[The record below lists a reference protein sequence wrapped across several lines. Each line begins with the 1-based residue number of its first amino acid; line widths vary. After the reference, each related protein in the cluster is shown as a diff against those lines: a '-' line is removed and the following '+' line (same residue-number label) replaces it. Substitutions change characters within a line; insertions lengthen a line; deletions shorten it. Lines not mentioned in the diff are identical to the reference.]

1 MTLDLIFGLSLPFL
15 GTFLGAVT
23 VFFLK
28 SGLSRKAER
37 ALTGFA
43 AGVMVAASVFSLLLP
58 ALDFAEGLGQ
68 FAFFPALIG
77 VLFGFLFLL
86 LLDRFV
92 PHQHPWNEHAEGM
105 HTHLGRSPML
115 VISVTLHN
123 LPEGMAVGVILA
135 ARLSGDPAVTSA
147 TVLALALG
155 IGIQNFPEGAI
166 VSMPLHQSGMK
177 RMRAF
182 GLSVFSAVVETFGAL
197 ITLAAV
203 GIILP
208 LLPYFLA
215 FAAGAMLFVVVEEL
229 IPDSVDTEA
238 HIGTVFFA
246 LGFSLMMALDVAL
259 G

>member
-1 MTLDLIFGLSLPFL
+1 MTIDLIFGLSLPFL
-15 GTFLGAVT
+15 GTFLGAMT

-28 SGLSRKAER
+28 NGLPSGAER

-58 ALDFAEGLGQ
+58 AIDFAETLEHLS
-68 FAFFPALIG
+68 FFPALVG
-77 VLFGFLFLL
+77 VLLGFLFLL

-92 PHQHPWNEHAEGM
+92 PHHHPWNEHAEGPR
-105 HTHLGRSPML
+105 TQLGPSPML

-123 LPEGMAVGVILA
+123 LPEGMAVGVVLA
-135 ARLSGDPAVTSA
+135 ARLSGDPTVTSA
-147 TVLALALG
+147 AVLALALG

-166 VSMPLHQSGMK
+166 ISMPLYQGGMR

-182 GLSVFSAVVETFGAL
+182 LLSVLSAVVETLGAL

-229 IPDSVDTEA
+229 IPDSANGQA

>member
-1 MTLDLIFGLSLPFL
+1 MTLDLVLGLSLPFL
-15 GTFLGAVT
+15 GTFLGALT
-23 VFFLK
+23 VFILK
-28 SGLSRKAER
+28 NGLAREMER

-58 ALDFAEGLGQ
+58 AIGFAEGLGH
-68 FAFFPALIG
+68 FAFFPALVG

-92 PHQHPWNEHAEGM
+92 PHHHPWNEHAEGPQ
-105 HTHLGRSPML
+105 THLGHSPML

-123 LPEGMAVGVILA
+123 LPEGMAVGVVLA
-135 ARLSGDPAVTSA
+135 ARLSGDPTVTSA
-147 TVLALALG
+147 AVLALALG

-166 VSMPLHQSGMK
+166 VSMPLHQGGMR

-182 GLSVFSAVVETFGAL
+182 LLSVLSAVVEAFGAL

-208 LLPYFLA
+208 RLPYFLA

-229 IPDSVDTEA
+229 IPDSTDA
-238 HIGTVFFA
+238 RSHIGTVFFA
-246 LGFSLMMALDVAL
+246 LGFSLMMTLDVAL

>member
-1 MTLDLIFGLSLPFL
+1 MTFDLLLGLSLPFL
-15 GTFLGAVT
+15 GTLLGAMT

-28 SGLSRKAER
+28 GGLARTVER
-37 ALTGFA
+37 GLLGFA

-58 ALDFAEGLGQ
+58 AIDFANSLGH
-68 FAFFPALIG
+68 FAFFPALVG

-86 LLDRFV
+86 LRDYFI
-92 PHQHPWNEHAEGM
+92 PHHHPWNERAEGPR
-105 HTHLGRSPML
+105 TRLGRSPML

-123 LPEGMAVGVILA
+123 LPEGMAVGVVLA
-135 ARLSGDPAVTSA
+135 ARLSGDPTITSA

-166 VSMPLHQSGMK
+166 VSMPLHQSGMA
-177 RMRAF
+177 RPRAF
-182 GLSVFSAVVETFGAL
+182 LLSVFSAVVETIGAL
-197 ITLAAV
+197 ITVAAV

-208 LLPYFLA
+208 LLPFFLA

-229 IPDSVDTEA
+229 IPDSVDTRS
-238 HIGTVFFA
+238 HVGTVYFA

>member
-1 MTLDLIFGLSLPFL
+1 MTLDLAVGLSLPFL
-15 GTFLGAVT
+15 GTFLGAMT

-28 SGLSRKAER
+28 SGLSQEMER

-58 ALDFAEGLGQ
+58 AIEFAAALDR
-68 FAFFPALIG
+68 FAFFPALVG

-92 PHQHPWNEHAEGM
+92 PHHHPWNEHAEGP
-105 HTHLGRSPML
+105 HTHLGHSPML

-123 LPEGMAVGVILA
+123 LPEGMAVGVVLA
-135 ARLSGDPAVTSA
+135 ARLSGDPSVTFA

-177 RMRAF
+177 RMQAF
-182 GLSVFSAVVETFGAL
+182 LLSVFSAVVETIGAL

-229 IPDSVDTEA
+229 IPDSADARA
-238 HIGTVFFA
+238 HLGTVFFA

>member
-1 MTLDLIFGLSLPFL
+1 MTLDLALGLLLPFL
-15 GTFLGAVT
+15 GTTLGAMT

-28 SGLSRKAER
+28 RGLPKTAER

-58 ALDFAEGLGQ
+58 AIDFAEPLGLL
-68 FAFFPALIG
+68 AFLPAFVG
-77 VLFGFLFLL
+77 VLLGFLFLL

-92 PHQHPWNEHAEGM
+92 PHHHPWNTHAEGP
-105 HTHLGRSPML
+105 HTALGRSPML
-115 VISVTLHN
+115 VLSVTLHN
-123 LPEGMAVGVILA
+123 LPEGMAIGVVLA
-135 ARLSGDPAVTSA
+135 ARLSGDPTVTTSLI
-147 TVLALALG
+147 LALALG

-166 VSMPLHQSGMK
+166 VSLPLHQGGK
-177 RMRAF
+177 TRRKAF
-182 GLSVFSAVVETFGAL
+182 FISVFSAIVETVGAL
-197 ITLAAV
+197 VTLAAT

-229 IPDSVDTEA
+229 IPDSTDAPA
-238 HIGTVFFA
+238 HLGTLFFA
-246 LGFSLMMALDVAL
+246 LGFCLMMALDVAL